1 MDGQTF
7 SFVVAGIKA
16 VGLFAKSLPLS
27 YPNRLLSS
35 CFLPRVTAHHLGQG
49 QARPAA
55 ERKSSGA
62 TFPLTQTNIIS
73 NIVHNAV

>member
-27 YPNRLLSS
+27 YSDRLLPS
-35 CFLPRVTAHHLGQG
+35 CFLPGSLH
-49 QARPAA
+49 
-55 ERKSSGA
+55 S
-62 TFPLTQTNIIS
+62 I
-73 NIVHNAV
+73 